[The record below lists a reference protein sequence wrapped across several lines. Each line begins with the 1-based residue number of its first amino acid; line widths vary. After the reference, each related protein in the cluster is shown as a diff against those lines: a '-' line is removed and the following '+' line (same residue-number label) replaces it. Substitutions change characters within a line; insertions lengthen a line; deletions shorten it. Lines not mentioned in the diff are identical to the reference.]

1 MLASVLGTGRGW
13 GVCVCVWGLTDEEG
27 RPLLQREA
35 DLYAKTHTVVKYG
48 GENLCFELKGGDLGS
63 VRGFWRHPVPRLTE
77 AKKELLGAIR
87 VSR

>member
-1 MLASVLGTGRGW
+1 M
-13 GVCVCVWGLTDEEG
+13 CVCVGGRLTVVEG
-27 RPLLQREA
+27 RLLLLGEA

-48 GENLCFELKGGDLGS
+48 GENLCFEVKGGDFGS
-63 VRGFWRHPVPRLTE
+63 VRGFWQHLVPRLTE